1 MHIFETE
8 EGILWDINHVYGNI
22 YPAIAYIS
30 LFRIHTFFCL
40 LSEGTFM
47 AWQSTANIAAL

>member
-30 LFRIHTFFCL
+30 LFRIYTFFVCFPRVL
-40 LSEGTFM
+40 LWLGKAQQT
-47 AWQSTANIAAL
+47 